1 LFVHEGTNNVGGHL
15 RSDSFV
21 NNLVS
26 VVNVDNVVGIKS
38 VHQSELVVVETNIR
52 DLEAALTN
60 TVVVEVLA
68 LEHFNL
74 KVFEKVTVLKIGADV
89 CVLGLELSIIKV
101 IKVTHESF
109 NIVDS
114 ILGEN
119 FEETVSK
126 EEPLVNDFLREFEN
140 AEGKNLLR
148 GQSEQV
154 RVKVTVEGN
163 GKVCSWV
170 ECNQRPSCESP
181 DTAALTDGNAFKHVG
196 LGHVVV
202 TVDDVLVVN
211 TSH

>member
-109 NIVDS
+109 NILDS